1 MVPLSLLYFGL
12 VTVAIGQIF
21 NFLLRNFH
29 FLLESQ
35 IGEKFIIH
43 AQRFWE
49 NRLRDLMI
57 SKKQEAYILK
67 SPANLTR
74 NLQLYSTSCL
84 LRGLV
89 DLGSVEGLEI
99 NQW

>member
-1 MVPLSLLYFGL
+1 
-12 VTVAIGQIF
+12 
-21 NFLLRNFH
+21 
-29 FLLESQ
+29 
-35 IGEKFIIH
+35 
-43 AQRFWE
+43 
-49 NRLRDLMI
+49 MI